1 MIPIFLLPVIGSASL
16 VTGGTAVAFGG
27 AAATAT
33 AIAGKAIAKDKAK
46 KIAVKTGVK
55 FATSVAGTCLANK
68 ASKSIVKKEKEKG
81 NTKARSTDVKPQTAK
96 SVINGLASA
105 AYVGITEAIL

>member
-1 MIPIFLLPVIGSASL
+1 MIPIFLLPIIGSASL
-16 VTGGTAVAFGG
+16 VTGGTTAVFG
-27 AAATAT
+27 AATAT

-68 ASKSIVKKEKEKG
+68 ASKSIVAKEKQKG